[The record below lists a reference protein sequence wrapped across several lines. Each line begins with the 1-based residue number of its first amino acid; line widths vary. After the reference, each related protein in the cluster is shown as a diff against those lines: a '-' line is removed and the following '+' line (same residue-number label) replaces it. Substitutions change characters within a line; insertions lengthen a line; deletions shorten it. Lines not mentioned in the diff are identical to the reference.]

1 MKILITGAAGFIG
14 YHTCLKLCQKNNL
27 VIGLDNLNDYYDVNL
42 KKSRLSNLQK
52 LSNFS
57 FYKADIK
64 DEKKINNIFKSE
76 KFDLVIHLA
85 AQAGVQYSIS
95 HPEVYVNSNLLGFYN
110 IINSCIKNKITHLI
124 YASSSSV
131 YGSNKKIPFKESHQC
146 SSPIS
151 FYAAT
156 KLANE
161 AIAHSYSH
169 IHGIKT
175 TGLRFF
181 TVYGPYGRPDMS
193 PFIFAKA
200 ISNNETIKVYNN
212 GKLKRDFTYID
223 DAVKAI
229 ELIVKNKP
237 KMNSLSSLY
246 NVGNNAPILILDFI
260 KLFEQSLKKKATI
273 QFHPLLKGDVVET
286 YADISSLQDI
296 YNYKPN
302 TSIAKGIKN
311 FINWYKTYY

>member
-14 YHTCLKLCQKNNL
+14 YHASLKFCKKKYS
-27 VIGLDNLNDYYDVNL
+27 VVGLDNINEYYDINL

-57 FYKADIK
+57 FYKVDIK

-95 HPEVYVNSNLLGFYN
+95 HPEAYVNSNLIGFYN
-110 IINSCIKNKITHLI
+110 IINSCVKNKINHLI

-131 YGSNKKIPFKESHQC
+131 YGSNKKIPFKESHKC

-175 TGLRFF
+175 T
-181 TVYGPYGRPDMS
+181 
-193 PFIFAKA
+193 
-200 ISNNETIKVYNN
+200 
-212 GKLKRDFTYID
+212 
-223 DAVKAI
+223 
-229 ELIVKNKP
+229 
-237 KMNSLSSLY
+237 
-246 NVGNNAPILILDFI
+246 
-260 KLFEQSLKKKATI
+260 
-273 QFHPLLKGDVVET
+273 
-286 YADISSLQDI
+286 
-296 YNYKPN
+296 
-302 TSIAKGIKN
+302 
-311 FINWYKTYY
+311 

>member
-14 YHTCLKLCQKNNL
+14 YHTCLKLCQENNL

-42 KKSRLSNLQK
+42 KKSRLSILQK
-52 LSNFS
+52 FSNFN
-57 FYKADIK
+57 FYRADIK
-64 DEKKINNIFKSE
+64 DENKINNIFKSE
-76 KFDLVIHLA
+76 NFDIVIHLA

-95 HPEVYVNSNLLGFYN
+95 HPEAYLNSNLIGFYN
-110 IINSCIKNKITHLI
+110 VISASIKNNINHFI

-131 YGSNKKIPFKESHQC
+131 YGSNKKIPFKESHKC

-161 AIAHSYSH
+161 AVAHSFSH

-181 TVYGPYGRPDMS
+181 TVYGPYGRPDMA
-193 PFIFAKA
+193 PFIFAKK
-200 ISNNETIKVYNN
+200 ILKDDTITVYNN

-229 ELIVKNKP
+229 ELILKNKP
-237 KMNSLSSLY
+237 KKINLSSIY
-246 NVGNNAPILILDFI
+246 NVGSNAPISILDFI
-260 KLFEQSLKKKATI
+260 KLFEKLLKKKANI
-273 QFHPLLKGDVVET
+273 QYYPLLKGDIIET
-286 YADISSLQDI
+286 YADISSIQKDF
-296 YNYKPN
+296 NFKPR
-302 TSIAKGIKN
+302 TPVRKGVKN
-311 FINWYKTYY
+311 FIDWYKGKI